1 MNTITAVLATGAM
14 AATALVGVGAGTAS
28 AGCGITLELHNP
40 GTVGSTVDWEDSDV
54 RVMSG
59 FWKRLGSG
67 TTYVAPGDTVYW
79 NFTADLGC
87 GHFRNYRLDVNQ
99 GGSSWFV
106 YEPSLNTYTND
117 LSPHFHVD

>member
-1 MNTITAVLATGAM
+1 MKRITAALAGGTLV
-14 AATALVGVGAGTAS
+14 ATALIGMGAGTAS

-40 GTVGSTVDWEDSDV
+40 GTVGSTVDWSDSDV

-67 TTYVAPGDTVYW
+67 STYVGPGDSGFW

-87 GHFRNYRLDVNQ
+87 GHFRSYRLDVNQ

-106 YEPSLNTYTND
+106 YEPSPNSYTNSV
-117 LSPHFHVD
+117 SPHIDVD